1 MDDFNLKGYLKVNK
15 YLDKLT
21 EVTSKEKARLQQLFL
36 KALDDPDFDEET
48 LNKIKNA
55 LTSDKLDNLSK
66 DRVKKTS
73 DVLNQYAGKFN
84 LPRTISKYV
93 EASNVKP
100 EYKFQLE
107 KLIQNPNNLI
117 TKQSLEGKTDGN
129 LLDLVSPKIKKNPLF
144 KEITDYLLTFRA
156 RQKGVGE
163 SWLLTFGKDPL
174 TTKSGDVNVDGLDLE
189 LKDGEAEFSVDT
201 KLTDNKYVHDKA
213 NLDFF
218 KSYDTTGKE
227 FVKQSKDRKQETTDL
242 KKIRKQIINLK
253 NYLDGK
259 GKKPSKP
266 SIPSDDILKKYSNIN
281 PEDVASLREA
291 ILGVINERKEDP
303 KLGMGLDYSNPLIKK
318 FLRDQKKENPGELK
332 KQLLKYYTTIY
343 GGASVSVEGLVDYI
357 FDNILDTQKVIYAL
371 STFLLQQYFSK
382 EGFDALMIVNPS
394 TLDYSI
400 LSKSYISSLT
410 YGDNLPGNLKF
421 SPKFK
426 RGSDA
431 QNLADG
437 WVNIKFVK

>member
-1 MDDFNLKGYLKVNK
+1 MF
-15 YLDKLT
+15 
-21 EVTSKEKARLQQLFL
+21 
-36 KALDDPDFDEET
+36 
-48 LNKIKNA
+48 
-55 LTSDKLDNLSK
+55 
-66 DRVKKTS
+66 
-73 DVLNQYAGKFN
+73 
-84 LPRTISKYV
+84 
-93 EASNVKP
+93 
-100 EYKFQLE
+100 
-107 KLIQNPNNLI
+107 
-117 TKQSLEGKTDGN
+117 
-129 LLDLVSPKIKKNPLF
+129 
-144 KEITDYLLTFRA
+144 
-156 RQKGVGE
+156 
-163 SWLLTFGKDPL
+163 
-174 TTKSGDVNVDGLDLE
+174 TT
-189 LKDGEAEFSVDT
+189 
-201 KLTDNKYVHDKA
+201 
-213 NLDFF
+213 
-218 KSYDTTGKE
+218 
-227 FVKQSKDRKQETTDL
+227 
-242 KKIRKQIINLK
+242 
-253 NYLDGK
+253 
-259 GKKPSKP
+259 
-266 SIPSDDILKKYSNIN
+266 
-281 PEDVASLREA
+281 
-291 ILGVINERKEDP
+291 
-303 KLGMGLDYSNPLIKK
+303 IKK

>member
-1 MDDFNLKGYLKVNK
+1 MNNFDLKK
-15 YLDKLT
+15 YLVNNSLY
-21 EVTSKEKARLQQLFL
+21 EEISPKEKTRITQLLQ
-36 KALDDPDFDEET
+36 KALDDPNTDEQT
-48 LNKIKNA
+48 LNRIKNA
-55 LTSDKLDNLSK
+55 LTFNKLDNLSK
-66 DRVKKTS
+66 DRTKKTS
-73 DVLNQYAGKFN
+73 DVLNQYAQKFN

-107 KLIQNPNNLI
+107 KLLQNPDNLI
-117 TKQSLEGKTDGN
+117 TKQSLESKTDGN

-163 SWLLTFGKDPL
+163 SWLLTFGKDPS
-174 TTKSGDVNVDGLDLE
+174 TTKNGDVNIDGLDLE

-213 NLDFF
+213 NLEFF
-218 KSYDTTGKE
+218 KSYGTTGKE
-227 FVKQSKDRKQETTDL
+227 FVTQNKDRKKETTNL
-242 KKIRKQIINLK
+242 KDIRSQILKLK

-259 GKKPSKP
+259 GKKPQKR
-266 SIPSDDILKKYSNIN
+266 SIPSDDILQKYSNIK
-281 PEDVASLREA
+281 PEDVAFLREMV
-291 ILGVINERKEDP
+291 LGVINEKKEDP

-318 FLRDQKKENPGELK
+318 FLRNQKKENPIKLK
-332 KQLLKYYTTIY
+332 EQLLKYYTTLY
-343 GGASVSVEGLVDYI
+343 KGASVSIEGLVDYI
-357 FDNILDTQKVIYAL
+357 FDNILDTQKVKYAL
-371 STFLLQQYFSK
+371 STFLLKQYFSK

-400 LSKSYISSLT
+400 LPKSYISSLK
-410 YGDNLPGNLKF
+410 YGDNLPGNLRF